1 MKSLHLVKTSTGAT
15 WAFRVMRDLVQMGE
29 EVHVAMPVDGILVQQ
44 YKDAGIVIHE
54 LNYSMKNALGTMKQ
68 IRKVVEEVK
77 PNIVHSHFVLTT
89 LLMRLAL
96 RNFKVARVFE
106 VPGPIHLEHFIYR
119 NADLWTAK
127 KKKDFWI
134 PTCKWSLAKYKKCGI
149 DDNRLFLTYYG
160 GDLVDK
166 EYQKGLL
173 RSELGLSE
181 TDIIVGMVAYIYAPK
196 RYLGEKRGLKGHE
209 DLIDAVAMIQNKYP
223 NLHLVFIGGP
233 WVGAETYEQEI
244 IEYGK
249 KKVRNV
255 HFLGTRRNVPDLYQD
270 FDMVV
275 HPSHSE
281 NLGGAAESLM
291 LAVPTIASNVGGFP
305 DIVIPGQTGYLTNP
319 SDPASIANAIETVI
333 ANPKEAK
340 RLAEYGKT
348 YLHDLLNAKKTS
360 KDIYDFYRLIKERF
374 DSNNAY

>member
-54 LNYSMKNALGTMKQ
+54 LNYSMKKAMSTMKQ
-68 IRKVVEEVK
+68 IRKVVNEVK
-77 PNIVHSHFVLTT
+77 PDIIHSHFVLTT

-96 RNFKVARVFE
+96 RSYNIARVFE
-106 VPGPIHLEHFIYR
+106 VPGPLHLEHTIYR
-119 NADLWTAK
+119 NADLWTAQ

-134 PTCKWSLAKYKKCGI
+134 PTCKWSLNKYKECGI
-149 DDNRLFLTYYG
+149 DNSRLFLTYYG

-166 EYQKGLL
+166 DYQKGLL
-173 RSELGLSE
+173 RSELGLSDK
-181 TDIIVGMVAYIYAPK
+181 DIIVGMVAYMYAPK
-196 RYLGEKRGLKGHE
+196 KILGEKRGLKGHE
-209 DLIDAVAMIQNKYP
+209 DLIDAIAIIQDKYP
-223 NLHLVFIGGP
+223 NLHLVFIGGH
-233 WVGAETYEQEI
+233 WVGAEKYEQEVI
-244 IEYGK
+244 TYGK
-249 KKVRNV
+249 QKVRNV
-255 HFLGTRRNVPDLYQD
+255 HFLGTRKNVPDLYQD

-305 DIVIPGQTGYLTNP
+305 DIVILGKTGYLSQPYDP
-319 SDPASIANAIETVI
+319 SSIAKAIENVI

-340 RLAEYGKT
+340 EMAEYGKI

-360 KDIYDFYRLIKERF
+360 KDVYDFYRLIKSRF
-374 DSNNAY
+374 EY

>member
-44 YKDAGIVIHE
+44 YKDAGIHIHE
-54 LNYSMKNALGTMKQ
+54 LNYSVKNAWGTIKQ
-68 IRKVVEEVK
+68 ICKVVNEVK
-77 PNIVHSHFVLTT
+77 PDIVHSHFVVTT

-96 RNFKVARVFE
+96 RNYRTARVFE
-106 VPGPIHLEHFIYR
+106 VPGPLLLEHTIYR
-119 NADLWTAK
+119 KADLWTAQ

-134 PTCKWSLAKYKKCGI
+134 PTCRWSMDKYKECGI
-149 DDNRLFLTYYG
+149 DDSRLFLTYYG
-160 GDLVDK
+160 GDLVDR

-173 RSELGLSE
+173 REELSL
-181 TDIIVGMVAYIYAPK
+181 TDKDIIVGMVAYMYAPK
-196 RYLGEKRGLKGHE
+196 KFLGEKRGLKGHE
-209 DLIDAVAMIQNKYP
+209 DLIDAVAMIQDKYP
-223 NLHLVFIGGP
+223 NIHLEFIGGP
-233 WVGAETYEQEI
+233 WVGAEKYEQEVI
-244 IEYGK
+244 VYGK
-249 KKVRNV
+249 EKVRNV

-281 NLGGAAESLM
+281 NLGGASESLM

-305 DIVIPGQTGYLTNP
+305 DIVIPGKTGFLSEPFNP
-319 SDPASIANAIETVI
+319 QSIADAIEKVI
-333 ANPKEAK
+333 ANPAEAK
-340 RLAEYGKT
+340 QMAEYGKT

-360 KDIYDFYRLIKERF
+360 RDVYDFYRLIIERF
-374 DSNNAY
+374 DKNNPQ